1 MAAFPLGAAGI
12 SIAIATTEYH
22 PPWKS
27 AWFIAG
33 VVVGVLGCGLA
44 LWSLVLYLAHN
55 HVDQHAYPYRPPTPS
70 RVRNCP
76 TPSRPCPPRQRNL
89 RPRVRYLPPPESRV
103 ERNALYGFARFS
115 AR

>member
-1 MAAFPLGAAGI
+1 VARNNLRDASGFWITMAAFPLAAAGI

-33 VVVGVLGCGLA
+33 VVVCVLGCGLA

-55 HVDQHAYPYRPPTPS
+55 HVDQHAYPYPAARAVKSAQLPDSIQAPS
-70 RVRNCP
+70 AAP
-76 TPSRPCPPRQRNL
+76 AQSPSPSSP
-89 RPRVRYLPPPESRV
+89 
-103 ERNALYGFARFS
+103 
-115 AR
+115 